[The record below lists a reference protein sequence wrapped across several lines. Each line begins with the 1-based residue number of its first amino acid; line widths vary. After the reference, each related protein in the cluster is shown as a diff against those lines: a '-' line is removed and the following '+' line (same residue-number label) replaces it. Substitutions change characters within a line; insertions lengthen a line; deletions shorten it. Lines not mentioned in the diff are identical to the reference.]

1 MCIRDSSKIPTLMKK
16 ILVIE
21 DEEDLNQTL
30 SFNLENEGYKVTP
43 ALKGSEA
50 LAILENE
57 SPPDLVILDLMLP
70 DMPGL
75 DICRHIRSKDNL
87 KNISVIIVTAKGEE
101 VDRVVGFELG
111 ADDYIV
117 KPYSVR
123 ELMLRIQAQ
132 LRRNDSSEVTEE
144 NSEEGNI
151 SFKDLLIDNSKHKVF
166 LSDKKISLTAKEYT
180 LLKYLL
186 TKADKVQT
194 RDILLDKVWGYD
206 NSVTTR
212 TVDTHVKRLRSKLGK
227 YGKNIETIRGVGY
240 IFNKI

>member
-1 MCIRDSSKIPTLMKK
+1 MKK

-30 SFNLENEGYKVTP
+30 SFNLENEGYKVTS

-50 LAILENE
+50 LKILENA

-144 NSEEGNI
+144 NPEEGNI

>member
-1 MCIRDSSKIPTLMKK
+1 MKK

-30 SFNLENEGYKVTP
+30 SFNLENEGYKVTS

-50 LAILENE
+50 LEILENA

-75 DICRHIRSKDNL
+75 DICRHIRSNDNL

>member
-1 MCIRDSSKIPTLMKK
+1 MKK

-30 SFNLENEGYKVTP
+30 SFNLENEGYKVTS

-50 LAILENE
+50 LEILENA
-57 SPPDLVILDLMLP
+57 PAPDLVILDLMLP

-166 LSDKKISLTAKEYT
+166 QIGRASCRER
-180 LLKYLL
+180 
-186 TKADKVQT
+186 V
-194 RDILLDKVWGYD
+194 
-206 NSVTTR
+206 
-212 TVDTHVKRLRSKLGK
+212 
-227 YGKNIETIRGVGY
+227 
-240 IFNKI
+240 

>member
-1 MCIRDSSKIPTLMKK
+1 MKK

-75 DICRHIRSKDNL
+75 DICRHIRSKDSL

-132 LRRNDSSEVTEE
+132 LRRNESREVTEE

>member
-1 MCIRDSSKIPTLMKK
+1 MKK

-30 SFNLENEGYKVTP
+30 SFNLENEGYKVTS

-50 LAILENE
+50 LEILETS

-70 DMPGL
+70 DMTGL
-75 DICRHIRSKDNL
+75 DICRHIRSKDKL

-101 VDRVVGFELG
+101 VDRIVGFELG

-132 LRRNDSSEVTEE
+132 LRRGEKESSQDTSDNEP
-144 NSEEGNI
+144 NI
-151 SFKDLLIDNSKHKVF
+151 SYQDLLIDTSKHKVF
-166 LSDKKISLTAKEYT
+166 LKDKKISLTAKEFT
-180 LLKYLL
+180 LLKYLI
-186 TKADKVQT
+186 KRADKVQT
-194 RDILLDKVWGYD
+194 RDNLLDKVWGYN

-227 YGKNIETIRGVGY
+227 YGDNIETIRGVGY
-240 IFNKI
+240 IFNKS

>member
-1 MCIRDSSKIPTLMKK
+1 MKK

-30 SFNLENEGYKVTP
+30 SFNLENEGYKVTS
-43 ALKGSEA
+43 ALKGSKA
-50 LAILENE
+50 LEILENA

-70 DMPGL
+70 DMSGL
-75 DICRHIRSKDNL
+75 DICRHIRSKDSL

>member
-1 MCIRDSSKIPTLMKK
+1 MKK

-30 SFNLENEGYKVTP
+30 SFNLENEGYKVTS
-43 ALKGSEA
+43 AFKGSEA
-50 LAILENE
+50 LEILENA

-132 LRRNDSSEVTEE
+132 LRRNEPSEVAAENLEE
-144 NSEEGNI
+144 DNLT
-151 SFKDLLIDNSKHKVF
+151 FKDLLIDNSKHKVF

>member
-1 MCIRDSSKIPTLMKK
+1 MKK

-30 SFNLENEGYKVTP
+30 SFNLENEGYKVTS

-50 LAILENE
+50 LEILENA

-70 DMPGL
+70 DISGL

-144 NSEEGNI
+144 NPEEGNI

>member
-1 MCIRDSSKIPTLMKK
+1 MKK
-16 ILVIE
+16 LLVIE

-30 SFNLENEGYKVTP
+30 SFNLENEGYKVTS

-50 LAILENE
+50 LEILENA
-57 SPPDLVILDLMLP
+57 PAPDLVILDLMLP

>member
-1 MCIRDSSKIPTLMKK
+1 MKK

-30 SFNLENEGYKVTP
+30 SFNLENEGYKVTS

-50 LAILENE
+50 LEILENA

-70 DMPGL
+70 DMTGL
-75 DICRHIRSKDNL
+75 DICRYIRSKENL

-132 LRRNDSSEVTEE
+132 LRRGEKESSQDTSDNEP
-144 NSEEGNI
+144 NI
-151 SFKDLLIDNSKHKVF
+151 SYQDLLIDTSKHKVF
-166 LSDKKISLTAKEYT
+166 LKDKKISLTAKEFT
-180 LLKYLL
+180 LLKYLM
-186 TKADKVQT
+186 KRADKVQT
-194 RDILLDKVWGYD
+194 RDNLLDKVWGYD

-227 YGKNIETIRGVGY
+227 YGENIETIRGVGY
-240 IFNKI
+240 MFNKI

>member
-1 MCIRDSSKIPTLMKK
+1 MFMKK

-30 SFNLENEGYKVTP
+30 SFNLENEGYKVTS

-50 LAILENE
+50 LEILENAP
-57 SPPDLVILDLMLP
+57 PPDLVILDLMLP

-75 DICRHIRSKDNL
+75 DICRHIRSKDSL

>member
-1 MCIRDSSKIPTLMKK
+1 MKK

-30 SFNLENEGYKVTP
+30 SFNLENEGYKVTS

-50 LAILENE
+50 LEILENV

-75 DICRHIRSKDNL
+75 DICRYIRSKENL

-132 LRRNDSSEVTEE
+132 LRRGEKEPSKDTPDDEP
-144 NSEEGNI
+144 NI
-151 SFKDLLIDNSKHKVF
+151 SYQDLLIDTSKHKVF
-166 LSDKKISLTAKEYT
+166 LKDKKISLTAKEFT
-180 LLKYLL
+180 LLKYLM
-186 TKADKVQT
+186 KRADKVQT
-194 RDILLDKVWGYD
+194 RDNLLDKVWGYD
-206 NSVTTR
+206 NSVTSR

-227 YGKNIETIRGVGY
+227 YGENIETIRGVGY

>member
-1 MCIRDSSKIPTLMKK
+1 MLMKK

-30 SFNLENEGYKVTP
+30 SFNLENEGYKVTS

-50 LAILENE
+50 LEILENA
-57 SPPDLVILDLMLP
+57 PAPDLVILDLMLP

>member
-1 MCIRDSSKIPTLMKK
+1 MKK

-30 SFNLENEGYKVTP
+30 SFNLENEGYKVTS

-50 LAILENE
+50 LEILENE

-240 IFNKI
+240 MFNKI

>member
-1 MCIRDSSKIPTLMKK
+1 MKK

-117 KPYSVR
+117 KPYSIR

>member
-1 MCIRDSSKIPTLMKK
+1 MKK

-166 LSDKKISLTAKEYT
+166 LSDKEISLTAKEYT

>member
-1 MCIRDSSKIPTLMKK
+1 MKK

-30 SFNLENEGYKVTP
+30 SFNLENEGYKVTS

-50 LAILENE
+50 LEILENA

-75 DICRHIRSKDNL
+75 DICRHIRSKDSL

-144 NSEEGNI
+144 NLEEGNI

>member
-1 MCIRDSSKIPTLMKK
+1 MKK

-30 SFNLENEGYKVTP
+30 SFNLENEGYKVTS

-50 LAILENE
+50 LEILETS

-70 DMPGL
+70 DMTGL
-75 DICRHIRSKDNL
+75 DICRHIRSKDKL

-117 KPYSVR
+117 KPYSIR

-132 LRRNDSSEVTEE
+132 LRRGEKESSQDTSDNEP
-144 NSEEGNI
+144 NI
-151 SFKDLLIDNSKHKVF
+151 SYQDLLIDTSKHKVF
-166 LSDKKISLTAKEYT
+166 LKDKKISLTAKEFT
-180 LLKYLL
+180 LLKYLM
-186 TKADKVQT
+186 KRADKVQT
-194 RDILLDKVWGYD
+194 RDNLLDKVWGYD

-227 YGKNIETIRGVGY
+227 YGDNIETIRGVGY
-240 IFNKI
+240 IFNKS

>member
-1 MCIRDSSKIPTLMKK
+1 MKK

-30 SFNLENEGYKVTP
+30 SFNLENEGYKVTS

-50 LAILENE
+50 LEILENA

-75 DICRHIRSKDNL
+75 DICRHIRSKDSL

-144 NSEEGNI
+144 NLEEGNI

-206 NSVTTR
+206 NFVTTR

>member
-1 MCIRDSSKIPTLMKK
+1 MKK

-30 SFNLENEGYKVTP
+30 SFNLENEGYKVTS

-70 DMPGL
+70 DISGL

-144 NSEEGNI
+144 NPEEGNI

>member
-1 MCIRDSSKIPTLMKK
+1 MKK

-30 SFNLENEGYKVTP
+30 SFNLENEGYKVTS
-43 ALKGSEA
+43 ALKGSES
-50 LAILENE
+50 LEILEN
-57 SPPDLVILDLMLP
+57 SPPPDLVILDLMLP

>member
-1 MCIRDSSKIPTLMKK
+1 MKK

-30 SFNLENEGYKVTP
+30 SFNLENEGYKVTS

-50 LAILENE
+50 LEILENA

-75 DICRHIRSKDNL
+75 DICRHIRSKDSL

>member
-1 MCIRDSSKIPTLMKK
+1 MKK

-30 SFNLENEGYKVTP
+30 SFNLENEGYKVTS

-50 LAILENE
+50 LKILENA

-75 DICRHIRSKDNL
+75 DICRHIRSKDSL

>member
-1 MCIRDSSKIPTLMKK
+1 MKK

-30 SFNLENEGYKVTP
+30 SFNLENEGYKVTS

-50 LAILENE
+50 LEILET
-57 SPPDLVILDLMLP
+57 SSSPDLVILDLMLP
-70 DMPGL
+70 DMTGL
-75 DICRHIRSKDNL
+75 DICRHIRSKDKL

-101 VDRVVGFELG
+101 VDRIVGFELG

-132 LRRNDSSEVTEE
+132 LRRGEKESSQDTSDNEP
-144 NSEEGNI
+144 NI
-151 SFKDLLIDNSKHKVF
+151 SYQDLLIDTSKHKVF
-166 LSDKKISLTAKEYT
+166 LKDKKISLTAKEFT
-180 LLKYLL
+180 LLKYLI
-186 TKADKVQT
+186 KRADKVQT
-194 RDILLDKVWGYD
+194 RDNLLDKVWGYN

-227 YGKNIETIRGVGY
+227 YGDNIETIRGVGY
-240 IFNKI
+240 IFNKS

>member
-1 MCIRDSSKIPTLMKK
+1 MKK

-30 SFNLENEGYKVTP
+30 SFNLENEGYKVTS

-50 LAILENE
+50 LEILENA

>member
-1 MCIRDSSKIPTLMKK
+1 MKK

-30 SFNLENEGYKVTP
+30 SFNLENEGYKVTS

-50 LAILENE
+50 LEILENA

-75 DICRHIRSKDNL
+75 DICRHIRSKDSL

-194 RDILLDKVWGYD
+194 RDILLDQVWGYD

>member
-1 MCIRDSSKIPTLMKK
+1 MKK

-30 SFNLENEGYKVTP
+30 SFNLENEGYKVTS

-50 LAILENE
+50 LEILENA

-194 RDILLDKVWGYD
+194 RDTLLDKVWGYD

>member
-1 MCIRDSSKIPTLMKK
+1 MK
-16 ILVIE
+16 
-21 DEEDLNQTL
+21 
-30 SFNLENEGYKVTP
+30 NEGYKVTS

-50 LAILENE
+50 LAILENA

-151 SFKDLLIDNSKHKVF
+151 LLKIYLLITVSIRCFF
-166 LSDKKISLTAKEYT
+166 LTK
-180 LLKYLL
+180 KYL
-186 TKADKVQT
+186 
-194 RDILLDKVWGYD
+194 
-206 NSVTTR
+206 
-212 TVDTHVKRLRSKLGK
+212 
-227 YGKNIETIRGVGY
+227 
-240 IFNKI
+240 

>member
-1 MCIRDSSKIPTLMKK
+1 MKK

-21 DEEDLNQTL
+21 AEEDLNQTL

-70 DMPGL
+70 DISGL

>member
-1 MCIRDSSKIPTLMKK
+1 MKK

-75 DICRHIRSKDNL
+75 DICRHIRSKENL

-144 NSEEGNI
+144 NIEEGNI

-186 TKADKVQT
+186 SKADKVQT

>member
-1 MCIRDSSKIPTLMKK
+1 MKK

-30 SFNLENEGYKVTP
+30 SFNLENEGYKVTS

-50 LAILENE
+50 LEILET
-57 SPPDLVILDLMLP
+57 SSSPDLVILDLMLP
-70 DMPGL
+70 DMTGL
-75 DICRHIRSKDNL
+75 DICRHIRSKDKL

-117 KPYSVR
+117 KPYSIR

-132 LRRNDSSEVTEE
+132 LRRGEKESSQDTSDNEP
-144 NSEEGNI
+144 NI
-151 SFKDLLIDNSKHKVF
+151 SYQDLLIDTSKHKVF
-166 LSDKKISLTAKEYT
+166 LKDKKISLTAKEFT
-180 LLKYLL
+180 LLKYLI
-186 TKADKVQT
+186 KRADKVQT
-194 RDILLDKVWGYD
+194 RDNLLDKVWGYN

-212 TVDTHVKRLRSKLGK
+212 TVDTHVKRLRSKLGN
-227 YGKNIETIRGVGY
+227 YGDNIETIRGVGY
-240 IFNKI
+240 IFNKS

>member
-1 MCIRDSSKIPTLMKK
+1 MKK

-30 SFNLENEGYKVTP
+30 SFNLENEGYKVTS

-50 LAILENE
+50 LEILETS

-70 DMPGL
+70 DMTGL
-75 DICRHIRSKDNL
+75 DICRHIRSKDKL

-132 LRRNDSSEVTEE
+132 LRRGEKESSQDTSDNEP
-144 NSEEGNI
+144 NI
-151 SFKDLLIDNSKHKVF
+151 SYQDLLIDTSKHKVF
-166 LSDKKISLTAKEYT
+166 LKDKKISLTAKEFT
-180 LLKYLL
+180 LLKYLM
-186 TKADKVQT
+186 KRADKVQT
-194 RDILLDKVWGYD
+194 RDNLLDKVWGYD

-227 YGKNIETIRGVGY
+227 YGENIETIRGVGY

>member
-1 MCIRDSSKIPTLMKK
+1 MKK

-30 SFNLENEGYKVTP
+30 SFNLENEGYKVTS

-50 LAILENE
+50 LEILEN
-57 SPPDLVILDLMLP
+57 SPPPDLVILDLMLP

-75 DICRHIRSKDNL
+75 DICRHIRSKENL

-132 LRRNDSSEVTEE
+132 LRRNDSSEVIEE

>member
-1 MCIRDSSKIPTLMKK
+1 MKK

-30 SFNLENEGYKVTP
+30 SFNLENEGYKVTS

-50 LAILENE
+50 LEILENE

-70 DMPGL
+70 DMSGL